1 MNDPTLIGPC
11 ADYEHDLLDLH
22 DGSVPP
28 ERGAA
33 VQSHLGQCAR
43 CRAWLDE
50 FAALEA
56 RLAAG
61 LPRPALSPDFD
72 ARLAERLAG
81 LGRTPVRTDLRA
93 GIDREYATL
102 LDALRRTARRRGVLN
117 AIASAAVT
125 LCLLA
130 AVRGLLLQGALVLP
144 VAGAGPARWLVLGAA
159 GAVMAAAALAWS
171 ASRYGV
177 GTLGLRR

>member
-22 DGSVPP
+22 DGSVPT
-28 ERGAA
+28 ERAAA
-33 VQSHLGQCAR
+33 VQWHLGQCAR

-50 FAALEA
+50 FAALDA

-61 LPRPALSPDFD
+61 LPRPALSPDFE
-72 ARLAERLAG
+72 ARLTERLAG

-93 GIDREYATL
+93 GIDREYASL
-102 LDALRRTARRRGVLN
+102 LDTLRRTARRRGVLN
-117 AIASAAVT
+117 AIGSAAVT

-144 VAGAGPARWLVLGAA
+144 AAGEGPGRWLTLGAA
-159 GAVMAAAALAWS
+159 GAAMAVAALAWS
-171 ASRYGV
+171 ASRYGI
-177 GTLGLRR
+177 GALGLRR